1 LLYLAKDLTVEDQSA
16 RKLGADDFLPLL
28 VYSLVHCDFVAA
40 DIETQYMDGEQLYKR
55 RFIHFFF
62 F

>member
-1 LLYLAKDLTVEDQSA
+1 MYQNFSIAAKDLTVEDQSA

-40 DIETQYMDGEQLYKR
+40 DIETQYMDGE
-55 RFIHFFF
+55 
-62 F
+62 